1 MGWIMIRV
9 EFVDSKAAAALTGKS
24 GSYLALLASRGR
36 IPGAKRVGTDNN
48 GVWLFPVN
56 SDGGITIA
64 PAANPVGRPKRF
76 SPIHARR
83 AKEAAKEAAAQIS
96 A

>member
-1 MGWIMIRV
+1 MRV
-9 EFVDSKAAAALTGKS
+9 KVMKGFVDSKAAAALTGKT
-24 GSYLALLASRGR
+24 GSHLALLASRGR

-56 SDGGITIA
+56 SDGGITVA

-83 AKEAAKEAAAQIS
+83 AKAAAAS

>member
-1 MGWIMIRV
+1 MDKVR
-9 EFVDSKAAAALTGKS
+9 FVDSREAAALSGKS
-24 GSYLALLASRGR
+24 PQHLAVLAAAGR
-36 IPGAKRVGTDNN
+36 IPGVKRVGTVNN
-48 GVWLFPVN
+48 GVWLFPVVE
-56 SDGGITIA
+56 GGIVIA

-83 AKEAAKEAAAQIS
+83 EKQAALS

>member
-1 MGWIMIRV
+1 MGHIR
-9 EFVDSKAAAALTGKS
+9 FVDSKEAAVLTGKT
-24 GSYLALLASRGR
+24 GSHLALLASRGR

-56 SDGGITIA
+56 EDGGITIA
-64 PAANPVGRPKRF
+64 PAANPVGRPKRV

-83 AKEAAKEAAAQIS
+83 AKEAAQPS
-96 A
+96 V

>member
-1 MGWIMIRV
+1 MGRNQQ
-9 EFVDSKAAAALTGKS
+9 FVDSKAAAALTGKS
-24 GSYLALLASRGR
+24 GSHLALLASRGR

-83 AKEAAKEAAAQIS
+83 AKAAAAEAAL
-96 A
+96 